1 MEKET
6 LNAKQIAN
14 WRNIL
19 VNMLGPYALMMS
31 DEKVIEIHYQMQK
44 EINNIEEAGL

>member
-31 DEKVIEIHYQMQK
+31 DDKVQEMHDQMQGA
-44 EINNIEEAGL
+44 INNIEEAGL